1 VTRRWT
7 LRYEERPWTMN
18 TARGRT
24 SHWAQEAARTRQWR
38 AAFGLLAFGEG
49 VPPLE
54 RVHIICHHECKTA
67 RLADCGA
74 VAPACKAAVDGL
86 VDAGILPDDDP
97 RHVLS
102 LTFTAPHKTGVDA
115 LTIEIEEAA

>member
-7 LRYEERPWTMN
+7 LRYEAKPWLAN
-18 TARGRT
+18 EARKM
-24 SHWAQEAARTRQWR
+24 HYHAEAVKVKQWR
-38 AAFGLLAFGEG
+38 AAFGLLAFGER
-49 VPPLE
+49 VPELD
-54 RVHIICHHECKTA
+54 RVHITVHHECRTA
-67 RLADCGA
+67 RLPDVGA

-97 RHVLS
+97 AHVLS
-102 LTFTAPHKTGVDA
+102 LTFTAPRKTGVDA

>member
-1 VTRRWT
+1 MTRRWT
-7 LRYEERPWTMN
+7 LRYEAKPWTMN
-18 TARGRT
+18 FARGQANR
-24 SHWAQEAARTRQWR
+24 WEEARLTKQWR
-38 AAFGLLAFGEG
+38 AAFGLLAFGER
-49 VPPLE
+49 VPPLD

-97 RHVLS
+97 AHVLS
-102 LTFTAPHKTGVDA
+102 LTFTAPRKTGVDA